1 MSTSTPEELLK
12 NAEKKASASGGWFS
26 SATAKQEEAVELFKA
41 AANKFRIANRFEEA
55 GNAYMRAA
63 ETEIKTGEKDCAA
76 NTFFEANKCFRMS
89 RPELAVVALTRAR
102 EILIERGR
110 FRQAADREKAVAE
123 LYKSDAADPER
134 ALEAYEQAAAWYLQE
149 GANATASGCYR
160 EAAQL
165 ATDLARYPQAIERW
179 EQVASMS
186 LESNLTKYSVK
197 DYYLNAGMCYLAIP
211 VSLPPHS
218 LSPNYDSSLT
228 LPLLDATY
236 RTTWQQCAQCSSTP
250 NRTPASP
257 PPWRAASSTRSSRRA
272 RRATSKPSTRAS
284 RSTTEPKKSRAG
296 RRRSYVQCE
305 RASRTNLIFP
315 ETLYPVASALPD
327 SLSLSLQISATKG
340 SCASSGDM

>member
-26 SATAKQEEAVELFKA
+26 SATSKQEEAVELFKA

-63 ETEIKTGEKDCAA
+63 ETEIKTGEKDYAA

-123 LYKSDAADPER
+123 LYKNDAADPEK

-186 LESNLTKYSVK
+186 LESNLTRYSVK

-211 VSLPPHS
+211 VSCFS
-218 LSPNYDSSLT
+218 LDLVHTCLLFTNSLT
-228 LPLLDATY
+228 P
-236 RTTWQQCAQCSSTP
+236 
-250 NRTPASP
+250 
-257 PPWRAASSTRSSRRA
+257 
-272 RRATSKPSTRAS
+272 KP
-284 RSTTEPKKSRAG
+284 
-296 RRRSYVQCE
+296 CL
-305 RASRTNLIFP
+305 SRTR
-315 ETLYPVASALPD
+315 D
-327 SLSLSLQISATKG
+327 Q
-340 SCASSGDM
+340 

>member
-1 MSTSTPEELLK
+1 MSTSTPEELFK

-26 SATAKQEEAVELFKA
+26 SATSKQEEAVELFKA

-63 ETEIKTGEKDCAA
+63 ETEIKTGEKDYAA

-123 LYKSDAADPER
+123 LYKSDAADPEK

-165 ATDLARYPQAIERW
+165 ATDLSRYPQAIERW

-186 LESNLTKYSVK
+186 LESNLTRYSVK
-197 DYYLNAGMCYLAIP
+197 DYYLNAGLCYLAIP
-211 VSLPPHS
+211 DYVAAVRAMQFYAEQDPSFPTTMEGRFLHS
-218 LSPNYDSSLT
+218 LVQACEEGDLQAFDGRVQEYDRTKKIQGWQASL
-228 LPLLDATY
+228 L
-236 RTTWQQCAQCSSTP
+236 
-250 NRTPASP
+250 
-257 PPWRAASSTRSSRRA
+257 RAVR
-272 RRATSKPSTRAS
+272 KGIQD
-284 RSTTEPKKSRAG
+284 EP
-296 RRRSYVQCE
+296 
-305 RASRTNLIFP
+305 
-315 ETLYPVASALPD
+315 D
-327 SLSLSLQISATKG
+327 LS
-340 SCASSGDM
+340 